1 MDLHGNAYQHK
12 TVKMFDVVSALQLFS
27 LTSCYW
33 LSFSLVIFL
42 FSQLYTD
49 MWRLADPHIHV
60 MGKKVGSI
68 KLKIIFKKIL
78 NCHVMLYRIKN
89 VSSNNL
95 IPFLTQGALTLS
107 QACEDETALTK
118 LTDGWLIGEVG

>member
-1 MDLHGNAYQHK
+1 MRRGKFLWFSKNVNVLKFDQNVNNVDSRVDLHGNAYQHK

-78 NCHVMLYRIKN
+78 NCHVMLYRIKM
-89 VSSNNL
+89 SPP
-95 IPFLTQGALTLS
+95 I
-107 QACEDETALTK
+107 
-118 LTDGWLIGEVG
+118 I